1 MSSGSPHQN
10 EARHET
16 LRKSSS
22 DRGSAVERTPSLQA
36 LGGPIAFYPGAEFT
50 PAAQVPPAAS
60 SAREEE
66 ADPTPDSGA
75 RADFCADTENTLCCP
90 AGPTHRCVFK
100 FYFKVK
106 MVKTQPPG
114 SPGDC
119 LPVGNILFLAVTNS
133 LHSLHCCSRIAGA
146 LISAQSKPLWS
157 TLGGNAAPFLE
168 NRAGRGF

>member
-16 LRKSSS
+16 LRKSSR

-90 AGPTHRCVFK
+90 AVIVTFENANLITSLPCLKSLVVPHASQG
-100 FYFKVK
+100 KV
-106 MVKTQPPG
+106 
-114 SPGDC
+114 
-119 LPVGNILFLAVTNS
+119 
-133 LHSLHCCSRIAGA
+133 
-146 LISAQSKPLWS
+146 
-157 TLGGNAAPFLE
+157 
-168 NRAGRGF
+168 